1 VFEEWALVKGGEG
14 KSEFLVVDLIFLNK

>member
-14 KSEFLVVDLIFLNK
+14 KPEFLVVDLIFLN